1 MLRKFLVGWTVVGLL
16 FTGEALGQLPSLPPS
31 LPKPASASGNP
42 LPAPPATNQVSVPAT
57 TSGLPAATASG
68 APSTQV
74 PVPSAKSAATTQVP
88 VPTAKSNSTSVLEPA
103 QQPGVSAKP
112 VSVPAANSLPVPAAL
127 SGVKTG
133 QSETAVSVSS
143 VAPQATAIASV
154 PSDDSRESVAS
165 AEDLDLSLDN
175 KTTANIS
182 TPSDSAPT
190 PDTKLTATGRREPTT
205 RPSVTSTT
213 ESIRNPDRTSFKT
226 LGPTIQVE
234 TIGPRSIAINKPAE
248 FEIRVTNSGSQEARG
263 INVEANF
270 PAFVDLMTAR
280 PSVGGFD
287 QQTEANKPRMKW
299 RIENVPAGGSESII
313 LQVVPRSPLLFDF
326 QVQWV
331 ADPLRGQA
339 AIQVTEPKLDMR
351 IAGPA
356 EVHYGE
362 TAIYTVTIR
371 NPGTGVAENVEIML
385 SEDLGGQRATVGNI
399 QPGEERNFEVELIP
413 GDAGSLFLEA
423 LAKADT
429 LEHSAKK
436 EIIVRRA
443 DLEIT
448 LDGPPAVYAGTNCIY
463 RVKVK
468 NIGDAIAREVVAAAV
483 LPAGAKYLGGIESA
497 EVVNT
502 GLRWNLGNLP
512 IGEERSYEIQCTY
525 SQAGDLRFETG
536 VRAEDDLA
544 ATHSIQT
551 QVAALADVVL
561 SVESPKGPL
570 PIQEQVTY
578 LLKVKN
584 RGTSAGKK
592 LQVAMQFSE
601 GIEPVGASGA
611 TFDIEPGQITFHP
624 IETLDIEQEI
634 TIRVQAVASTDG
646 NHRFRAVLTCDDP
659 VCEEIAQGTTRFY
672 GNEIISAGR
681 PSGQRSAET
690 DAGLRR

>member
-1 MLRKFLVGWTVVGLL
+1 MLRKFFVGWTAVGLL
-16 FTGEALGQLPSLPPS
+16 LTGEAMGQLPSLPPN
-31 LPKPASASGNP
+31 LPKPALTSNSP
-42 LPAPPATNQVSVPAT
+42 LPAPMTSKQSSAPATKQSSAPT
-57 TSGLPAATASG
+57 TST
-68 APSTQV
+68 
-74 PVPSAKSAATTQVP
+74 
-88 VPTAKSNSTSVLEPA
+88 
-103 QQPGVSAKP
+103 
-112 VSVPAANSLPVPAAL
+112 LPVPAAL
-127 SGVKTG
+127 SGVKAG
-133 QSETAVSVSS
+133 QSETAVSVSKTAP
-143 VAPQATAIASV
+143 VAAAPQASTRQTAAPVAAPPTTAPQAAAIASV
-154 PSDDSRESVAS
+154 PSDGSRETVAS
-165 AEDLDLSLDN
+165 AEGFELSLDG

-182 TPSDSAPT
+182 NVGETAPAQ
-190 PDTKLTATGRREPTT
+190 DTKLTATGRREPSS
-205 RPSVTSTT
+205 RPSVTSTND
-213 ESIRNPDRTSFKT
+213 SIRNAEKTSFKT
-226 LGPTIQVE
+226 FGPTIQVE
-234 TIGPRSIAINKPAE
+234 TIGPRSISINKPAE

-287 QQTEANKPRMKW
+287 QQNDAGKPRMKW

-313 LQVVPRSPLLFDF
+313 LQVIPRSPLLFDF

-331 ADPLRGQA
+331 ADPLRGQG

-356 EVHYGE
+356 EVQYGE

-385 SEDLGGQRATVGNI
+385 SEDLGGQRAAVGNI

-413 GDAGSLFLEA
+413 GDAGALFLEA

-429 LEHSAKK
+429 LEHSARK

-448 LDGPPAVYAGTNCIY
+448 LDGPPAAYAGTTCIY
-463 RVKVK
+463 RVKVR
-468 NIGDAIAREVVAAAV
+468 NTGDAIAREVVAAAV
-483 LPAGAKYLGGIESA
+483 LPTGAKYLGGIESA
-497 EVVNT
+497 EVINT

-512 IGEERSYEIQCTY
+512 VGEERSYEIQC
-525 SQAGDLRFETG
+525 SFNQAGELRFETG
-536 VRAEDDLA
+536 VRAQDDLA

-578 LLKVKN
+578 VLKVKN

-611 TFDIEPGQITFHP
+611 TYDIEPGQITFHP
-624 IETLDIEQEI
+624 IESLDVEQEI
-634 TIRVQAVASTDG
+634 TIRVQAVASTGG
-646 NHRFRAVLTCDDP
+646 NHRFRAVLGCDDP

-672 GNEIISAGR
+672 GTEILSAGR
-681 PSGQRSAET
+681 PDGQRSAEA